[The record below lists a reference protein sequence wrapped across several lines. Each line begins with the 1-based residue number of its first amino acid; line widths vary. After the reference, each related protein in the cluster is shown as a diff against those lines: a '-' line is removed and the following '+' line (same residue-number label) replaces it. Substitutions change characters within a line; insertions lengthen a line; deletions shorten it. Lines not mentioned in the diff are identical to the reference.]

1 MKLETIYKKT
11 KTGATQEWTIEVVG
25 NKYRTHSGQVG
36 GAITTNEWTI
46 VYGKNEG
53 KANAT
58 TDSEQCMKE
67 AVAKRTKKLES
78 GYFENIKHIHK
89 QQYFEPML
97 ASKWEDSKD
106 KITYPIF
113 SQPKLDGIRCI
124 VTKDGMFSRNGKPII
139 SAPHIRE
146 SLSEVFDVYPDMILD
161 GELYADKFAN
171 DFNKIVSLVKKSK
184 PTDADLKESKKNI
197 QYWIYDLPDN
207 NIQFGDRCDR
217 LHNLFNTF
225 DSFSKHCIEVET
237 TLCMS
242 EDDVMDLYEGYVDAG
257 FEGKDKITYPIFSQP
272 KLDGIRCIVTKD
284 GMFSR
289 NGKPIISAPHIRES
303 LSEVFD
309 VYPDMIL
316 DGELYADKFA
326 NDFNKIVSL
335 VKKSKPTDADLKES
349 KKNIQY
355 WIYDLPDNN
364 IQFGDRCDRLHNLF
378 NTFDSFSKHCIE
390 VETTLCMSE
399 DDVMDLYEGY
409 VDAGFEGQM
418 LRLNGKYEN
427 KRSKN
432 LMKHKSFIDEEY
444 TIKGI
449 VEGEGNRTGTAGYM
463 VFETADGKPFK
474 SNVKG
479 TWEETAEMLKNKKK
493 LIGKQA
499 TIKYFNLTPDG
510 IPRFPYVI
518 NIDRESYE

>member
-36 GAITTNEWTI
+36 GQITTNEWTI

-53 KANAT
+53 RANAT

-78 GYFENIKHIHK
+78 GYFENIKHINK
-89 QQYFEPML
+89 TQYFEPML

-106 KITYPIF
+106 KISYPIF

-139 SAPHIRE
+139 SAPHIIE
-146 SLSEVFDVYPDMILD
+146 SLSEVFKVYPNLILD

-171 DFNKIVSLVKKSK
+171 DFNKIVSLVKKTK

-197 QYWIYDLPDN
+197 QYWIYDIPN
-207 NIQFGDRCDR
+207 NEKVFGDRCEI
-217 LHNLFNTF
+217 LHDLFNYNF
-225 DSFSKHCIEVET
+225 DVMTKHCVEVET
-237 TLCMS
+237 EICND
-242 EDDVMDLYEGYVDAG
+242 EDEVMGLYE
-257 FEGKDKITYPIFSQP
+257 TY
-272 KLDGIRCIVTKD
+272 G
-284 GMFSR
+284 
-289 NGKPIISAPHIRES
+289 
-303 LSEVFD
+303 
-309 VYPDMIL
+309 
-316 DGELYADKFA
+316 
-326 NDFNKIVSL
+326 
-335 VKKSKPTDADLKES
+335 
-349 KKNIQY
+349 
-355 WIYDLPDNN
+355 DN
-364 IQFGDRCDRLHNLF
+364 
-378 NTFDSFSKHCIE
+378 
-390 VETTLCMSE
+390 
-399 DDVMDLYEGY
+399 
-409 VDAGFEGQM
+409 GFEGQM

-432 LMKHKSFIDEEY
+432 LMKHKSFVDEEY
-444 TIKGI
+444 TII
-449 VEGEGNRTGTAGYM
+449 DICEGEGNRTGTAGYM
-463 VFETADGKPFK
+463 VFETIDGKPFK

-479 TWEETAEMLKNKKK
+479 TWDETAEMLKNRKK

-518 NIDRESYE
+518 NIDRNSYE

>member
-11 KTGATQEWTIEVVG
+11 KTGAVQEWTIEVSD

-36 GAITTNEWTI
+36 GIITTNSWTI

-53 KANAT
+53 KANGT
-58 TDSEQCMKE
+58 TDNEQALKE
-67 AVAKRTKKLES
+67 AIAKRTKKLES
-78 GYFENIKHIHK
+78 GYFEDIKHINK
-89 QQYFEPML
+89 TQYFEPML

-146 SLSEVFDVYPDMILD
+146 SLSEVFEVYPDMVLD

-171 DFNKIVSLVKKSK
+171 DFNKIVSLVKKTK

-207 NIQFGDRCDR
+207 DIQFGDRCDR
-217 LHNLFNTF
+217 LHDLFENYNAF
-225 DSFSKHCIEVET
+225 NKHCVEVET

-242 EDDVMDLYEGYVDAG
+242 EDDVMDLYEEYV
-257 FEGKDKITYPIFSQP
+257 EQ
-272 KLDGIRCIVTKD
+272 
-284 GMFSR
+284 
-289 NGKPIISAPHIRES
+289 
-303 LSEVFD
+303 
-309 VYPDMIL
+309 
-316 DGELYADKFA
+316 
-326 NDFNKIVSL
+326 
-335 VKKSKPTDADLKES
+335 
-349 KKNIQY
+349 
-355 WIYDLPDNN
+355 
-364 IQFGDRCDRLHNLF
+364 
-378 NTFDSFSKHCIE
+378 
-390 VETTLCMSE
+390 
-399 DDVMDLYEGY
+399 
-409 VDAGFEGQM
+409 GFEGQM
-418 LRLNGKYEN
+418 LRLNKAYEN
-427 KRSKN
+427 KRSKS

-444 TIKGI
+444 TILDI

-463 VFETADGKPFK
+463 VFETENGDRFK

-493 LIGKQA
+493 LIGKEA
-499 TIKYFNLTPDG
+499 TIKYFNLTPAG
-510 IPRFPYVI
+510 IPRFPYVT
-518 NIDRESYE
+518 NIDRNSYE